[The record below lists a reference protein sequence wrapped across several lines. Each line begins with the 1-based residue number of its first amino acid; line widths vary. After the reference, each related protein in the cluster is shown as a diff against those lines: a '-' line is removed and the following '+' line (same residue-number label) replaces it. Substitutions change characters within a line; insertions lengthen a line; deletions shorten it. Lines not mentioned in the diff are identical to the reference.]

1 MSRLSE
7 WRGASFDTY
16 SHLRKIEI
24 SPQFRKLRSKALL
37 CFASFGITHK
47 AQPRLLYCS
56 YFNRGCQLI
65 LGREGKSSRWTR
77 VCKHFSSTMS
87 DSFSRMRQWHGRP
100 ARVLGMEAS
109 RLMDW
114 QWHGRP
120 ARVLSMEASHLM
132 DWQWHGRDARVLS
145 MEASHL
151 MDWQWHGRP
160 ARVLGI
166 EASHLLDWQWQGEF
180 TGGTPVPRASR

>member
-87 DSFSRMRQWHGRP
+87 DSFRSEEHTSELQSRSDI
-100 ARVLGMEAS
+100 VC
-109 RLMDW
+109 
-114 QWHGRP
+114 
-120 ARVLSMEASHLM
+120 
-132 DWQWHGRDARVLS
+132 
-145 MEASHL
+145 
-151 MDWQWHGRP
+151 
-160 ARVLGI
+160 
-166 EASHLLDWQWQGEF
+166 
-180 TGGTPVPRASR
+180 